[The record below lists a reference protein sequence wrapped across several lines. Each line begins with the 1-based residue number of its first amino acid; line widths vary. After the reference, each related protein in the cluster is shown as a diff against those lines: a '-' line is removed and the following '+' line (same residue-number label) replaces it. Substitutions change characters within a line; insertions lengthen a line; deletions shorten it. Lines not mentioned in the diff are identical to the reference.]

1 MTTPPAFSGAAQIE
15 ASLALFA
22 ERCGDPTALVYAQL
36 FPRYPQMEVHFWR
49 DTNGAI
55 KGEMLSRT
63 FDAILDFVGERR
75 YADHMIGTEMVTHEG
90 YEIPREIFAT
100 FFTVIR
106 DAMRQALGAEW
117 SANFDRAWTD
127 MLAEIDVFVGL
138 TPRTDV
144 SNPYFKQLLEAFE
157 AQGVPPLGYSVRL
170 ASFQTGRGSKVIA
183 TPFMQKRL
191 PVVWIGPSSN
201 TWPRWPPQWAQCT
214 SVRSIRNWVSFL

>member
-36 FPRYPQMEVHFWR
+36 FARYPQMEVHFWR

-63 FDAILDFVGERR
+63 FDAILDFVVERR

-117 SANFDRAWTD
+117 SANFDAP
-127 MLAEIDVFVGL
+127 GL
-138 TPRTDV
+138 TCWRRST
-144 SNPYFKQLLEAFE
+144 
-157 AQGVPPLGYSVRL
+157 
-170 ASFQTGRGSKVIA
+170 
-183 TPFMQKRL
+183 
-191 PVVWIGPSSN
+191 SS
-201 TWPRWPPQWAQCT
+201 
-214 SVRSIRNWVSFL
+214 SD